1 MPLPL
6 VWLALGAFAIGT
18 GTFVIAA
25 LVPLIAADLA
35 VPVAAV
41 GRLVTVFALAYAV
54 GSPLLSILTGNVNR
68 KLLLVLSLLAFA
80 LANLVAASAQ
90 DFTQLAFAH
99 VLLALAAGLYTP
111 AANATAAAL
120 VPPELRGRAIAVVAG
135 GMSSAMVLGV
145 PLGSSIAAAAGW
157 RAAFLLVAAAGA
169 LGVLGL
175 LLGLPQH
182 LPRIVST
189 LGERLAVAR
198 RPEILNALLVTLAF
212 AVGMFSLYTF
222 IAPFLMHAAGL
233 SAHGV
238 SATLFVFGVGATAGN
253 VLGGYAAD
261 RFGPW
266 PSVRLGLVAFTFVFL
281 VLAVAANALPIVAA
295 PFVIV
300 AAVGLWGVVGW
311 VLYVAQLSYLARL
324 APDRAGVALSL
335 NASAFYLGI
344 AAGAALG
351 SVVVAQGGVS
361 DLAWIAALGEMAALA
376 ILQFG
381 LRPRSRSPV
390 LQLEPGE

>member
-68 KLLLVLSLLAFA
+68 KLLLALSLLAFA
-80 LANLVAASAQ
+80 FANLVAASAQ
-90 DFTQLAFAH
+90 DFAQLAFAH
-99 VLLALAAGLYTP
+99 ILLALAAGLYTP

-120 VPPELRGRAIAVVAG
+120 VPPELRGRAIAVVTG

-169 LGVLGL
+169 IGVLGL

-182 LPRIVST
+182 LPRTVST

-222 IAPFLMHAAGL
+222 IAPFLMRTAGL

-266 PSVRLGLVAFTFVFL
+266 PSVRLGLVAFTCVFL
-281 VLAVAANALPIVAA
+281 VLAAAANALPIAAA

-381 LRPRSRSPV
+381 LQPRSRSPV